1 MSESAGISITCL
13 QGKPFLNSNL
23 HIDKNLHSLV
33 FHFNNIYLL
42 IESLDKCCQHI
53 AMVVGNGVED
63 SEWTGLDHLLGYYKM
78 EGVYNQVFSYNQK
91 TLRHNIFVDGNGIL
105 PPEMIPVFLKM
116 YQVITM
122 RQILSSL
129 CIDQL
134 FLHLAKAHLLL

>member
-1 MSESAGISITCL
+1 
-13 QGKPFLNSNL
+13 
-23 HIDKNLHSLV
+23 
-33 FHFNNIYLL
+33 
-42 IESLDKCCQHI
+42 
-53 AMVVGNGVED
+53 MVVDGGFED
-63 SEWTGLDHLLGYYKM
+63 SEWTELDHLLGYYKM

-129 CIDQL
+129 YITIIIII
-134 FLHLAKAHLLL
+134 LASYQSTLIFVAI

>member
-1 MSESAGISITCL
+1 
-13 QGKPFLNSNL
+13 
-23 HIDKNLHSLV
+23 
-33 FHFNNIYLL
+33 
-42 IESLDKCCQHI
+42 
-53 AMVVGNGVED
+53 MVVGNGVED

-105 PPEMIPVFLKM
+105 PPELIPVFLTM

-129 CIDQL
+129 CIDQSSSL
-134 FLHLAKAHLLL
+134 FLHLAKAHLFL

>member
-1 MSESAGISITCL
+1 
-13 QGKPFLNSNL
+13 
-23 HIDKNLHSLV
+23 
-33 FHFNNIYLL
+33 
-42 IESLDKCCQHI
+42 
-53 AMVVGNGVED
+53 MVVDTGFED
-63 SEWTGLDHLLGYYKM
+63 SEWTELDHLLGYYKM

-129 CIDQL
+129 SNTNIII
-134 FLHLAKAHLLL
+134 FLAFCQSTLIFVAI